1 VFSFAALLFFSPQI
15 EMEMG
20 KFYFQSLQTFRSS
33 SLYLLCI
40 PPLGMH
46 IKQSAARSILLTLLL
61 FFLRLILLYIFYL
74 FFFFFFFPLC
84 VWPSDDRLGG
94 VIELCRFRPR
104 ALSDCCRRPCL
115 ERERGTQH
123 TVHGLVFRWMD

>member
-33 SLYLLCI
+33 SLYLLCK

-84 VWPSDDRLGG
+84 VWPSDDRLG
-94 VIELCRFRPR
+94 VI
-104 ALSDCCRRPCL
+104 
-115 ERERGTQH
+115 
-123 TVHGLVFRWMD
+123 